1 MNDSPETQGHDD
13 APASIGSSGAN
24 RTRSTWKNIKEF
36 PVYTAI
42 VACLPLLNSYAQNR
56 GLIPDATLLI
66 RPILVSILVATV
78 LTFIA
83 SRLMRSTHRGA
94 FAVAMFLVFLAVGD
108 RIAEQLSSLALQIT
122 GLTVSPEYPLLVV
135 FLALIALIAFVAVTR
150 ISAIVTVAA
159 NVWIL
164 AVLIS
169 MQLMWEIVPLGRILG
184 GNEQTAATL
193 PDVFAGAEATG
204 DKPDIYHVTLDG
216 YARADIIRDLHG
228 FDNSS
233 FLDQLQN
240 LGFSVPDQATTP
252 YNQTR
257 LVMLSIFEGSY
268 LDWLTQE
275 PALEPDDYRDLI
287 RERYLENSTIR
298 SLAQMGY
305 NIQAT
310 HTEYPPVDIGRHEML
325 APRSWLEM
333 NFFERLVFEQNV
345 LSLIERKLA
354 FLGDGENYTA
364 SLIREAYR
372 APFEHEL
379 GSPLFLYTHLIA
391 PHPPFDIAWDGKRRN
406 TLRLHHRLL
415 DASEFHE
422 GIESRQSEYTSG
434 YIEKLRFINNETAAY
449 LKRVIEE
456 LPDPKI
462 IVVHGD
468 HGSGLFVDSYDI
480 QTTCLK
486 ERMSPFLA
494 VYSSD
499 GQLQKQL
506 TDDFNLVNIYR
517 MIFSTY
523 FNKNLPAL
531 ESRNFYVPYGSL
543 STHIPVGKED
553 LEASCSTS
561 G

>member
-1 MNDSPETQGHDD
+1 MNDSPETQGQDTAT
-13 APASIGSSGAN
+13 APIGSSDAN
-24 RTRSTWKNIKEF
+24 QTRGIWKRLKEF

-42 VACLPLLNSYAQNR
+42 VACLPLLNSYAQNK
-56 GLIPDATLLI
+56 GLVPDATVLI
-66 RPILVSILVATV
+66 RPMLVSILVAAV
-78 LTFIA
+78 LTYIA

-94 FAVAMFLVFLAVGD
+94 FAVAMLLAFLAAGD
-108 RIAEQLSSLALQIT
+108 RIAEQLSSLALQLA
-122 GLTVSPEYPLLVV
+122 GLTVSPEYPLLAV

-150 ISAIVTVAA
+150 VSAIVTVAA

-169 MQLMWEIVPLGRILG
+169 IQLMWNIVPFDRILG
-184 GNEQTAATL
+184 GNDQTAPTL

-216 YARADIIRDLHG
+216 YSRADVLRDLYG
-228 FDNSS
+228 YDNSG
-233 FLDQLQN
+233 FLDQLHS

-257 LVMLSIFEGSY
+257 LAMLSIFEGSY
-268 LDWLTQE
+268 LDWLTQG
-275 PALEPDDYRDLI
+275 PTLDPDDYSDLI
-287 RERYLENSTIR
+287 RERYLENSAIR

-305 NIQAT
+305 SIQAA
-310 HTEYPPVDIGRHEML
+310 HTEYPPVDIGRRDVL
-325 APRSWLEM
+325 TPRPWLEM

-345 LSLIERKLA
+345 LSLVGRKLA
-354 FLGDGENYTA
+354 SLLGGENFTA

-372 APFEHEL
+372 APFDHEL
-379 GSPLFLYTHLIA
+379 GRPLFLYTHLIA
-391 PHPPFDIAWDGKRRN
+391 PHPPFDVTWEGENRS

-422 GIESRQSEYTSG
+422 GKASRQSEYKDG

-468 HGSGLFVDSYDI
+468 HGGGLFVDSYDI
-480 QTTCLK
+480 RATCLK
-486 ERMSPFLA
+486 ERLSPFLA
-494 VYSSD
+494 IYSSD

-506 TDDFNLVNIYR
+506 TSDFSLVNIYR

-523 FNKNLPAL
+523 FNKDLPVL
-531 ESRNFYVPYGSL
+531 ENRSFYVPYGSI
-543 STHIPVGKED
+543 STHIPVGKTG